1 MSSVSK
7 PQNIS
12 RWVAYLCGLMC
23 VLVLAGCNE
32 KLVADG
38 QSLAEANEIVSVLAD
53 YGVHSE
59 SQRESGGR
67 ARYGVAVDSDD
78 YVTAL
83 AVLQEKG
90 LPKAA
95 KSTFLDLTE
104 PKGFLPPSREIEAIR
119 LDYALSLNIEE
130 TLLNLPEVVGA
141 QVLLRQAAVGKGEE
155 PSVSVVLQVNDPAN
169 VSSEE
174 VLKIVRSAVSSISP
188 ERVDVIVRQAQPKVS
203 HAAAVGGFND
213 GKGKVV
219 TVPLVPFLFRYR
231 IPNSDYV
238 GLALLFVGGLILF
251 AVAGAVIGYWFAVA
265 RRDQGVPNRPSIN
278 GEPALRLPR
287 PPSEAVHRSLI
298 GGGPNQ

>member
-1 MSSVSK
+1 M
-7 PQNIS
+7 
-12 RWVAYLCGLMC
+12 LCM
-23 VLVLAGCNE
+23 LVLSGCNE

-38 QSLAEANEIVSVLAD
+38 QSLAEANEIISVLAD
-53 YGVHSE
+53 YGLHSDV
-59 SQRESGGR
+59 QRESGGR
-67 ARYGVAVDSDD
+67 SRYGVAVESED

-95 KSTFLDLTE
+95 KSTFLELTE
-104 PKGFLPPSREIEAIR
+104 SKGFLPPSREIEAIR

-141 QVLLRQAAVGKGEE
+141 QVLLRQASVGKGEE
-155 PSVSVVLQVNDPAN
+155 ASVSVVLQVNDTAN
-169 VSSEE
+169 VNTDE
-174 VLKIVRSAVSSISP
+174 VLKIVKAAVSSITP
-188 ERVDVIVRQAQPKVS
+188 EKVDVIVRQAKPKVS
-203 HAAAVGGFND
+203 HAESVGGFND

-219 TVPLVPFLFRYR
+219 TVPLVPFLFTYR

-238 GLALLFVGGLILF
+238 GLALLFVGGLVLF
-251 AVAGAVIGYWFAVA
+251 AVAGGIVGYWFAST
-265 RRDQGVPNRPSIN
+265 RREQGLPNRPSIT